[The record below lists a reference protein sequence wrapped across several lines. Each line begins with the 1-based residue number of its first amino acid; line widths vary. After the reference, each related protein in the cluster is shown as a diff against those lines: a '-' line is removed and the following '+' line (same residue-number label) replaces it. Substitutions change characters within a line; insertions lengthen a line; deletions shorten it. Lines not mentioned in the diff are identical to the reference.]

1 MLKKMSALL
10 LAVLLVGAV
19 PVVAQADMDDEL
31 DDLRGTNPFK
41 DWRLIKNDTR
51 RHIKAYDKRSDET
64 TGVRSFK
71 LDVLVDGSLETVSR
85 IYFDIDN
92 YTRWFWTVRESKIL
106 KKVSNTEFYYYL
118 VHDAPV
124 TLPDRDVVI
133 HAVIEPYTEKKGY
146 AAFIL
151 KAAPNFIPP
160 KPPLVRM
167 LAEDMVLRWT
177 PIDENRTRL
186 EVEGF
191 IHPGGDVPAWAINAV
206 QRQAPYYTMLG
217 LQRMAQLSQYK
228 TPTTPAAFPIR
239 KAEKDD

>member
-1 MLKKMSALL
+1 MFKKISALWL
-10 LAVLLVGAV
+10 SVLLLGSISL
-19 PVVAQADMDDEL
+19 VAQADMDDDL
-31 DDLRGTNPFK
+31 DELRGTNPFK
-41 DWRLIKNDTR
+41 DWQLIKNDTR
-51 RHIKAYDKRSDET
+51 RNIKAYDKRSDEK

-71 LDVLVDGSLETVSR
+71 LDVLVEGSLETVSR

-133 HAVIEPYTEKKGY
+133 HAIIEPYTEKKGY

-151 KAAPNFIPP
+151 KAVPNFIPP

-167 LAEDMVLRWT
+167 LAEDMVIRWT
-177 PIDENRTRL
+177 PISADKTRL

-191 IHPGGDVPAWAINAV
+191 IHPGGEVPAWAVNAV

-228 TPTTPAAFPIR
+228 TATTPMPFIIR
-239 KAEKDD
+239 KED

>member
-1 MLKKMSALL
+1 MLKKLSAILL
-10 LAVLLVGAV
+10 SVFVLGAV
-19 PVVAQADMDDEL
+19 PLVAQADLDDDL

-51 RHIKAYDKRSDET
+51 RSIKAYDKRSDET

-71 LDVLVDGSLETVSR
+71 LDVVVDGSLETVSR
-85 IYFDIDN
+85 VYFDVDN

-106 KKVSNTEFYYYL
+106 KKVSDTEFYYYL
-118 VHDAPV
+118 QHDAPV
-124 TLPDRDVVI
+124 TLPDRDVII
-133 HAVIEPYTEKKGY
+133 HAIIEPYTELKGY
-146 AAFIL
+146 AAFKL
-151 KAAPNFIPP
+151 KAVPNFIPP

-167 LAEDMVLRWT
+167 LAEDMLIRWT
-177 PIDENRTRL
+177 PIGVDKTRL

-217 LQRMAQLSQYK
+217 LQRMVQMTQYK
-228 TPTTPAAFPIR
+228 SPTTPMPFTIR
-239 KAEKDD
+239 KE